1 MYEPLAWEKGPDE
14 FVEDAFIGRR
24 ENSGSGSALIPRQ
37 RRTRAATSES
47 TPGVQRKSRTD
58 SGVGS
63 DGAPATEVPIAG
75 TNARGIQEDLETLAV
90 IHGVVSCLNSVGVGP
105 HIRVASASCTA
116 RAIPE
121 LQAPSETRCERFVDF
136 LRLLSCELGAL
147 RREN

>member
-1 MYEPLAWEKGPDE
+1 MRSSAG
-14 FVEDAFIGRR
+14 AR
-24 ENSGSGSALIPRQ
+24 NSGSGSALIPRQ

-63 DGAPATEVPIAG
+63 DGAPATEVSHRG
-75 TNARGIQEDLETLAV
+75 YECEGIQEDLETLAV

-105 HIRVASASCTA
+105 HIRVASASGTA

-121 LQAPSETRCERFVDF
+121 LQAPSGNAVRTVRGF